1 MGLNPWSSVRTHA
14 EFYFWGLRERRIF
27 LRVEGTLLPPGE
39 RASPFVEKVSAAHVT
54 RYDKIPFCV
63 GKQSK
68 TCEIDSEKLPKF
80 SHDNFLAD
88 LKTESR
94 NRSLL
99 RNYQVLLLRPE
110 YYSNINMEILPI

>member
-1 MGLNPWSSVRTHA
+1 M
-14 EFYFWGLRERRIF
+14 
-27 LRVEGTLLPPGE
+27 RVEGTLLPPGE

-94 NRSLL
+94 NRSYIKVPPHPLVTRDYFL
-99 RNYQVLLLRPE
+99 WL
-110 YYSNINMEILPI
+110 